1 MKSSLFEQL
10 LKVNETVIGRIMKES
25 AEALRI
31 KILDAAIVLFI
42 EKGIEKVTTREL
54 TESVGISR
62 SHIYHY
68 FSNWQTLCLAALER
82 FMRVDFEAF
91 ADSLTL
97 LTPRQRLLTLFESHL
112 PSAPDATWQLYASF
126 WQTAAHN
133 KAYATLADEMT
144 TVWQGLV
151 EGIIRDGV
159 TDNTFHCAD
168 VPRTARQISAML
180 NGYADLLTINPSEK
194 KACEALAD
202 LNQFID
208 IVLS

>member
-1 MKSSLFEQL
+1 
-10 LKVNETVIGRIMKES
+10 MKES
-25 AEALRI
+25 AEALSTR
-31 KILDAAIVLFI
+31 ILDAAIVLFI

-54 TESVGISR
+54 TESMGISR

-82 FMRVDFEAF
+82 FMQVDFETF
-91 ADSLTL
+91 ADSLKM
-97 LTPRQRLLTLFESHL
+97 LTPRQRLATLIESHL

-133 KAYATLADEMT
+133 EAYAALADEMT
-144 TVWQGLV
+144 DAWQGLM
-151 EGIIRDGV
+151 EAIIRDGV
-159 TDNTFHCAD
+159 TDGTLQCIN

-194 KACEALAD
+194 KAREALAD

-208 IVLS
+208 AVLS

>member
-1 MKSSLFEQL
+1 
-10 LKVNETVIGRIMKES
+10 MKES
-25 AEALRI
+25 AEALRTR
-31 KILDAAIVLFI
+31 ILDAAIVLFI

-82 FMRVDFEAF
+82 FMQVDFETF
-91 ADSLTL
+91 ADSLKM
-97 LTPRQRLLTLFESHL
+97 LTPRQQLATLIESHL

-133 KAYATLADEMT
+133 EAYAALADEMT
-144 TVWQGLV
+144 DAWQGLM
-151 EGIIRDGV
+151 EAIIRDGV
-159 TDNTFHCAD
+159 TDGTLQCSN

-194 KACEALAD
+194 KAREALAD

-208 IVLS
+208 AVLS

>member
-1 MKSSLFEQL
+1 
-10 LKVNETVIGRIMKES
+10 MKES
-25 AEALRI
+25 AEALRTR
-31 KILDAAIVLFI
+31 ILDAAIVLFI

-54 TESVGISR
+54 TESLGISR

-82 FMRVDFEAF
+82 FMQVDFETF
-91 ADSLTL
+91 ADSLKM
-97 LTPRQRLLTLFESHL
+97 LTPRQRLATLIESHL

-133 KAYATLADEMT
+133 EAYAALADEMT
-144 TVWQGLV
+144 DAWQGLM
-151 EGIIRDGV
+151 EAIIRDGV
-159 TDNTFHCAD
+159 TDGTLQCSN

-194 KACEALAD
+194 KAREALAD

-208 IVLS
+208 AVLS

>member
-1 MKSSLFEQL
+1 
-10 LKVNETVIGRIMKES
+10 MKES
-25 AEALRI
+25 AEVLRT
-31 KILDAAIVLFI
+31 KILDAAIVLFV

-82 FMRVDFEAF
+82 FMRVDFENF
-91 ADSLTL
+91 ADTLAL
-97 LTPRQRLLTLFESHL
+97 LTPRQRLNTLFESHL

-126 WQTAAHN
+126 WQMAAHN
-133 KAYATLADEMT
+133 DAYAALAEEMT
-144 TVWQGLV
+144 EVWQALM

-159 TDNTFHCAD
+159 TDGTLRCDD

-180 NGYADLLTINPSEK
+180 NGYADLLTINPSES
-194 KACEALAD
+194 KAREAMAD
-202 LNQFID
+202 LNQF
-208 IVLS
+208 VEFALGPCR

>member
-1 MKSSLFEQL
+1 
-10 LKVNETVIGRIMKES
+10 MKES
-25 AEALRI
+25 AEALRT

-82 FMRVDFEAF
+82 FMHVDLENF

-97 LTPRQRLLTLFESHL
+97 LKPRQRLLTLFESHL

-126 WQTAAHN
+126 WQMAAHHEAYAALAEQMTAA
-133 KAYATLADEMT
+133 
-144 TVWQGLV
+144 WQALV
-151 EGIIRDGV
+151 EEIIRDGV
-159 TDNTFHCAD
+159 TDGTLRCAD
-168 VPRTARQISAML
+168 IPRTARQISAML

-194 KACEALAD
+194 KASEGMAD
-202 LNQFID
+202 LTQFID
-208 IVLS
+208 YLLS

>member
-1 MKSSLFEQL
+1 
-10 LKVNETVIGRIMKES
+10 MKES
-25 AEALRI
+25 AEALRTR
-31 KILDAAIVLFI
+31 ILDAAIALFI

-82 FMRVDFEAF
+82 FMQVDFETF
-91 ADSLTL
+91 ADSLKM
-97 LTPRQRLLTLFESHL
+97 LTPRQRLATLIESHL

-133 KAYATLADEMT
+133 EAYAALADEMT
-144 TVWQGLV
+144 DAWQGLM
-151 EGIIRDGV
+151 EAIIRDGV
-159 TDNTFHCAD
+159 TDGTLQCSN

-194 KACEALAD
+194 KAREALAD

-208 IVLS
+208 AVLS

>member
-1 MKSSLFEQL
+1 
-10 LKVNETVIGRIMKES
+10 MKES
-25 AEALRI
+25 TEALRT
-31 KILDAAIVLFI
+31 KILDAAIALFI

-82 FMRVDFEAF
+82 FMRVDFESF
-91 ADSLTL
+91 ADALTE

-126 WQTAAHN
+126 WQMAAHHE
-133 KAYATLADEMT
+133 AYATLADEMT
-144 TVWQGLV
+144 ETWQALM

-159 TDNTFHCAD
+159 TEGSLHCDD

-194 KACEALAD
+194 KSREALAD
-202 LNQFID
+202 LNHFID
-208 IVLS
+208 VVLS

>member
-1 MKSSLFEQL
+1 
-10 LKVNETVIGRIMKES
+10 MKES
-25 AEALRI
+25 AETLRTR
-31 KILDAAIVLFI
+31 ILDAAIVLFI

-82 FMRVDFEAF
+82 FMQVDFETF
-91 ADSLTL
+91 ADSLKM
-97 LTPRQRLLTLFESHL
+97 LTPRQRLATLIESHL

-133 KAYATLADEMT
+133 EAYAALADEMT
-144 TVWQGLV
+144 DAWQGLM
-151 EGIIRDGV
+151 EAIIRDGV
-159 TDNTFHCAD
+159 TDGTLQCSN

-180 NGYADLLTINPSEK
+180 NGYADLLTINPSEN
-194 KACEALAD
+194 KAREALAD
-202 LNQFID
+202 LNHFID
-208 IVLS
+208 AVLS

>member
-1 MKSSLFEQL
+1 
-10 LKVNETVIGRIMKES
+10 MKES
-25 AEALRI
+25 AEALRTR
-31 KILDAAIVLFI
+31 ILDAAIVLFI

-82 FMRVDFEAF
+82 FMQVDFETF
-91 ADSLTL
+91 ADSLKM
-97 LTPRQRLLTLFESHL
+97 LTPRQRLATLIESHL

-133 KAYATLADEMT
+133 EAYAALADEMT
-144 TVWQGLV
+144 DAWQGLM
-151 EGIIRDGV
+151 EAIIRDGV
-159 TDNTFHCAD
+159 TDGTLQCSN

-194 KACEALAD
+194 KAREALAD

-208 IVLS
+208 AVLS

>member
-1 MKSSLFEQL
+1 
-10 LKVNETVIGRIMKES
+10 MKES
-25 AEALRI
+25 AEALRTR
-31 KILDAAIVLFI
+31 ILDAAIVLFI

-54 TESVGISR
+54 TESMGISR

-82 FMRVDFEAF
+82 FMQVDFETF
-91 ADSLTL
+91 ADSLKM
-97 LTPRQRLLTLFESHL
+97 LTPRQRLATLIESHL

-133 KAYATLADEMT
+133 EAYAALADVMT
-144 TVWQGLV
+144 DAWQGLM
-151 EGIIRDGV
+151 EAIIRDGV
-159 TDNTFHCAD
+159 TDGTLQCSN

-194 KACEALAD
+194 KAREALAD

-208 IVLS
+208 AVLS

>member
-1 MKSSLFEQL
+1 
-10 LKVNETVIGRIMKES
+10 MKES
-25 AEALRI
+25 AEALRTR
-31 KILDAAIVLFI
+31 ILDAAIVLFI

-54 TESVGISR
+54 TESMGISR

-82 FMRVDFEAF
+82 FMQVDFETF
-91 ADSLTL
+91 ADSLKM
-97 LTPRQRLLTLFESHL
+97 LTPRQRLATLIESHL

-133 KAYATLADEMT
+133 EAYAALADEMT
-144 TVWQGLV
+144 DAWQGLM
-151 EGIIRDGV
+151 EAIIRDGV
-159 TDNTFHCAD
+159 TDGTLQCSN

-194 KACEALAD
+194 KAREALAD

-208 IVLS
+208 AVLS

>member
-1 MKSSLFEQL
+1 
-10 LKVNETVIGRIMKES
+10 MKES
-25 AEALRI
+25 AEALRT

-82 FMRVDFEAF
+82 FMRVDFETF
-91 ADSLTL
+91 AESLTT

-133 KAYATLADEMT
+133 ETYAALADEMT
-144 TVWQGLV
+144 AAWQALV

-159 TDNTFHCAD
+159 TDGALRCRD
-168 VPRTARQISAML
+168 LPRTARQISAML

-194 KACEALAD
+194 KASEALTD
-202 LNQFID
+202 LTQFID
-208 IVLS
+208 VVLS

>member
-1 MKSSLFEQL
+1 
-10 LKVNETVIGRIMKES
+10 MKES

-68 FSNWQTLCLAALER
+68 FSNWQTLCLAALKR
-82 FMRVDFEAF
+82 FMRVDFETF
-91 ADSLTL
+91 ADSLAV
-97 LTPRQRLLTLFESHL
+97 LTPRQRLMTLFESHL

-133 KAYATLADEMT
+133 QAYAALADEMT
-144 TVWQGLV
+144 DTWQGLM

-159 TDNTFHCAD
+159 TDGTLRCSD

-194 KACEALAD
+194 KAHEALAD

-208 IVLS
+208 MVLS

>member
-1 MKSSLFEQL
+1 
-10 LKVNETVIGRIMKES
+10 MKES
-25 AEALRI
+25 AEALRT

-82 FMRVDFEAF
+82 FMHVDLENF
-91 ADSLTL
+91 ADSLNL

-126 WQTAAHN
+126 WQMAAHHEAYAALAEQMTAA
-133 KAYATLADEMT
+133 
-144 TVWQGLV
+144 WQAAG
-151 EGIIRDGV
+151 GG
-159 TDNTFHCAD
+159 DN
-168 VPRTARQISAML
+168 S
-180 NGYADLLTINPSEK
+180 
-194 KACEALAD
+194 
-202 LNQFID
+202 
-208 IVLS
+208 

>member
-1 MKSSLFEQL
+1 
-10 LKVNETVIGRIMKES
+10 MKES
-25 AEALRI
+25 AEALSTR
-31 KILDAAIVLFI
+31 ILDAVIVLFI

-54 TESVGISR
+54 TESMGISR

-82 FMRVDFEAF
+82 FMQVDFETF
-91 ADSLTL
+91 ADSLKM
-97 LTPRQRLLTLFESHL
+97 LTPRQRLATLIESHL

-133 KAYATLADEMT
+133 EAYAALADEMT
-144 TVWQGLV
+144 DAWQGLM
-151 EGIIRDGV
+151 EAIIRDGV
-159 TDNTFHCAD
+159 TDGTLQCSN

-194 KACEALAD
+194 KAREALAD

-208 IVLS
+208 AVLS

>member
-1 MKSSLFEQL
+1 
-10 LKVNETVIGRIMKES
+10 MKES

-82 FMRVDFEAF
+82 FMRVDFETF
-91 ADSLTL
+91 ADSLNV
-97 LTPRQRLLTLFESHL
+97 LTPRERLMTLFESHL

-133 KAYATLADEMT
+133 QAYAALADEMT
-144 TVWQGLV
+144 DRWQGLM

-159 TDNTFHCAD
+159 TDGTLRCSD

-194 KACEALAD
+194 KAREALAD
-202 LNQFID
+202 LNQFFD

>member
-1 MKSSLFEQL
+1 
-10 LKVNETVIGRIMKES
+10 MKES
-25 AEALRI
+25 AEALRTR
-31 KILDAAIVLFI
+31 ILDAAIVLFI

-54 TESVGISR
+54 TESMGISR

-82 FMRVDFEAF
+82 FMQVDFETF
-91 ADSLTL
+91 ADSLKM
-97 LTPRQRLLTLFESHL
+97 LTPRQRLATLIESHL

-133 KAYATLADEMT
+133 EAYATLADEMT
-144 TVWQGLV
+144 DAWQGLM
-151 EGIIRDGV
+151 EAIIRDGV
-159 TDNTFHCAD
+159 TDGTLQCSN

-194 KACEALAD
+194 KAREALAD

-208 IVLS
+208 AVLS

>member
-1 MKSSLFEQL
+1 
-10 LKVNETVIGRIMKES
+10 MKES
-25 AEALRI
+25 AEALRT
-31 KILDAAIVLFI
+31 KILDAAIMLFI

-68 FSNWQTLCLAALER
+68 FSNWQTLCLEALKR
-82 FMRVDFEAF
+82 FMRVDFETF
-91 ADSLTL
+91 ADSLAV
-97 LTPRQRLLTLFESHL
+97 LTPRQRLMTLFESHL

-133 KAYATLADEMT
+133 QAYAALADEMT
-144 TVWQGLV
+144 DTWQGLM

-159 TDNTFHCAD
+159 TDGTLRCSE

-194 KACEALAD
+194 KAHEALAD

>member
-1 MKSSLFEQL
+1 
-10 LKVNETVIGRIMKES
+10 MKES
-25 AEALRI
+25 AEALSTR
-31 KILDAAIVLFI
+31 ILDAAIVLFI

-54 TESVGISR
+54 TESMGISR

-82 FMRVDFEAF
+82 FMQVDFETF
-91 ADSLTL
+91 ADSLKM
-97 LTPRQRLLTLFESHL
+97 LTPRQRLATLIESHL

-133 KAYATLADEMT
+133 EAYAALADEMT
-144 TVWQGLV
+144 DAWQGLM
-151 EGIIRDGV
+151 EAIIRDGV
-159 TDNTFHCAD
+159 TDGTLQCSN

-194 KACEALAD
+194 KAREALAD

-208 IVLS
+208 AVLS

>member
-1 MKSSLFEQL
+1 
-10 LKVNETVIGRIMKES
+10 MKES
-25 AEALRI
+25 AEALSTR
-31 KILDAAIVLFI
+31 ILDAAIVLFI

-82 FMRVDFEAF
+82 FMQVDFETF
-91 ADSLTL
+91 ADSLKM
-97 LTPRQRLLTLFESHL
+97 LTPRQRLATLIESHL

-133 KAYATLADEMT
+133 EAYAALADEMT
-144 TVWQGLV
+144 DAWQGLM
-151 EGIIRDGV
+151 EAIIRDGV
-159 TDNTFHCAD
+159 TNGTLQCSN

-194 KACEALAD
+194 KAREALAD

-208 IVLS
+208 AVLS

>member
-1 MKSSLFEQL
+1 
-10 LKVNETVIGRIMKES
+10 MKES
-25 AEALRI
+25 AEALRTR
-31 KILDAAIVLFI
+31 ILDAAIVLFI

-68 FSNWQTLCLAALER
+68 FSNWQTLCLALER
-82 FMRVDFEAF
+82 FMQVDFETF
-91 ADSLTL
+91 ADSLKM
-97 LTPRQRLLTLFESHL
+97 LTPRQRLATLIESHL

-133 KAYATLADEMT
+133 EAYAALADEMT
-144 TVWQGLV
+144 DAWQGLMEAIV
-151 EGIIRDGV
+151 RDGV
-159 TDNTFHCAD
+159 TDGTLQCSN

-194 KACEALAD
+194 KAREALAD

-208 IVLS
+208 AVLS

>member
-1 MKSSLFEQL
+1 
-10 LKVNETVIGRIMKES
+10 MKES
-25 AEALRI
+25 AETLRTR
-31 KILDAAIVLFI
+31 ILDAAIVLFI

-82 FMRVDFEAF
+82 FMQVDFETF
-91 ADSLTL
+91 ADSLKM
-97 LTPRQRLLTLFESHL
+97 LTPRQRLATLIESHL

-133 KAYATLADEMT
+133 EAYAALADEMT
-144 TVWQGLV
+144 DAWQGLM
-151 EGIIRDGV
+151 EAIIRDGV
-159 TDNTFHCAD
+159 TDGTLQCSN

-180 NGYADLLTINPSEK
+180 NGYADLLTINPSEN
-194 KACEALAD
+194 KAREALAD
-202 LNQFID
+202 LNNFID
-208 IVLS
+208 AVLS

>member
-1 MKSSLFEQL
+1 
-10 LKVNETVIGRIMKES
+10 MKES
-25 AEALRI
+25 AEALRTR
-31 KILDAAIVLFI
+31 ILDAAIVLFI

-54 TESVGISR
+54 TESMGISR

-82 FMRVDFEAF
+82 FMQVDFETF
-91 ADSLTL
+91 ADSLKM
-97 LTPRQRLLTLFESHL
+97 LTPRQQLATLIESHL

-133 KAYATLADEMT
+133 EAYAALADEMT
-144 TVWQGLV
+144 DAWQGLM
-151 EGIIRDGV
+151 EAIIRDGV
-159 TDNTFHCAD
+159 TDGTLQCSN

-194 KACEALAD
+194 KAREALAD

-208 IVLS
+208 AVLS

>member
-1 MKSSLFEQL
+1 
-10 LKVNETVIGRIMKES
+10 MKES
-25 AEALRI
+25 AEALRTR
-31 KILDAAIVLFI
+31 ILDAAIVLFI

-82 FMRVDFEAF
+82 FMQVDFETF
-91 ADSLTL
+91 ADSLKM
-97 LTPRQRLLTLFESHL
+97 LTPRQRLATLIESHL

-133 KAYATLADEMT
+133 EAYAALADEMT
-144 TVWQGLV
+144 DAWQGLM
-151 EGIIRDGV
+151 EAIIRDSV
-159 TDNTFHCAD
+159 TDGTLQCSN

-194 KACEALAD
+194 KAREALAD

-208 IVLS
+208 AVLS

>member
-1 MKSSLFEQL
+1 
-10 LKVNETVIGRIMKES
+10 MKES
-25 AEALRI
+25 AEALST

-54 TESVGISR
+54 TESMGISR

-82 FMRVDFEAF
+82 FMQVDFETF
-91 ADSLTL
+91 ADSLKM
-97 LTPRQRLLTLFESHL
+97 LTPRQRLATLIESHL

-133 KAYATLADEMT
+133 EAYAALADEMT
-144 TVWQGLV
+144 DAWQGLM
-151 EGIIRDGV
+151 EAIIRDGV
-159 TDNTFHCAD
+159 TDGTLQCSN

-194 KACEALAD
+194 KAREALAD

-208 IVLS
+208 AVLS

>member
-1 MKSSLFEQL
+1 
-10 LKVNETVIGRIMKES
+10 MKES

-68 FSNWQTLCLAALER
+68 FSNWQTLCLAAMKR
-82 FMRVDFEAF
+82 FMRVDFETF
-91 ADSLTL
+91 ADSLAV
-97 LTPRQRLLTLFESHL
+97 LTPRQRLMTLFESHL

-133 KAYATLADEMT
+133 QAYAALADEMT
-144 TVWQGLV
+144 DTWQGLM

-159 TDNTFHCAD
+159 TDGTLRCSD

-194 KACEALAD
+194 KAHEALAD

-208 IVLS
+208 MVLS

>member
-1 MKSSLFEQL
+1 
-10 LKVNETVIGRIMKES
+10 MKES
-25 AEALRI
+25 AEALSTR
-31 KILDAAIVLFI
+31 ILDAAIVLFI

-82 FMRVDFEAF
+82 FMQVDFETF
-91 ADSLTL
+91 ADSLKM
-97 LTPRQRLLTLFESHL
+97 LTPRQRLATLIESHL

-133 KAYATLADEMT
+133 EAYAALADEMT
-144 TVWQGLV
+144 DAWQGLM
-151 EGIIRDGV
+151 EAIIRDGV
-159 TDNTFHCAD
+159 TDGTLQCSN

-194 KACEALAD
+194 KAREALAD

-208 IVLS
+208 AVLS

>member
-1 MKSSLFEQL
+1 
-10 LKVNETVIGRIMKES
+10 MKES
-25 AEALRI
+25 AEALRT
-31 KILDAAIVLFI
+31 KILDAVIALFI

-68 FSNWQTLCLAALER
+68 FSNWQALCLAALER
-82 FMRVDFEAF
+82 FMRVDFETF
-91 ADSLTL
+91 TGFLKM
-97 LTPRQRLLTLFESHL
+97 LTPRQRLATLMESHL

-133 KAYATLADEMT
+133 EAYAALADEMT
-144 TVWQGLV
+144 DAWQGLM
-151 EGIIRDGV
+151 EEIIRDGV
-159 TDNTFHCAD
+159 TDGTLQCSN

-194 KACEALAD
+194 KARDALAD

-208 IVLS
+208 TVLS